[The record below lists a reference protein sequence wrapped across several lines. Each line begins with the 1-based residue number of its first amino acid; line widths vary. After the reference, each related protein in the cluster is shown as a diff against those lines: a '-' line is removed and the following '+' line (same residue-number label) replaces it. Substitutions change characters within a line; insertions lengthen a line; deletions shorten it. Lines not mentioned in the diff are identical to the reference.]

1 MPSQKKSSTKKA
13 KGVSKSSRSGL
24 VFPVSRVGGSL
35 RKGRYAK
42 RVSTPA
48 AVFLTAV
55 MEYCTKE
62 LLTLSA
68 KTAHKN
74 KKQHNIK
81 PRHICLAVREDE
93 DLSQLLSQ
101 VTISGGGVMG
111 GVHGAMLKKK
121 KEPSGE
127 KKEKK
132 KGDKKKKEK
141 KTKKASPTKSP
152 KKSPK
157 KTE

>member
-1 MPSQKKSSTKKA
+1 MPSQKKSSTKRA
-13 KGVSKSSRSGL
+13 KGVSKSSRAGL
-24 VFPVSRVGGSL
+24 LFPVSRVGSSL
-35 RKGRYAK
+35 RKGRFAK

-55 MEYCTKE
+55 MEYCTRE
-62 LLTLSA
+62 LLQLSA

-81 PRHICLAVREDE
+81 PRHVCLAVREDE

-101 VTISGGGVMG
+101 VTIAGGGVMG
-111 GVHGAMLKKK
+111 GVHNAMLKKK
-121 KEPSGE
+121 KEPSADKP

-132 KGDKKKKEK
+132 DKKTKKEK
-141 KTKKASPTKSP
+141 KPKASP
-152 KKSPK
+152 KK
-157 KTE
+157 E